1 MKFSDIVG
9 AVLLTFAST
18 AKAIKFDPESE
29 DSIRAASTQY
39 MHGLMSL
46 YKGNATGA
54 AQQDIGIW
62 PQPHYWWEGGAAW
75 GAGTLYSSMT
85 GDQSY
90 VKTLQQA
97 LTANYGPANDFILD
111 YRRSQTVSLTFATLC
126 YFRANWTTG
135 QRRSGFLVLGR
146 DVRA

>member
-1 MKFSDIVG
+1 MRFSNVNG
-9 AVLLTFAST
+9 AVLLPLLTLAST
-18 AKAIKFDPESE
+18 AASIKFDPESE
-29 DSIRAASTQY
+29 DSIRAASGQY

-62 PQPHYWWEGGAAW
+62 PQPHYWWEGGASW
-75 GAGTLYSSMT
+75 GGGIIYSSLT

-111 YRRSQTVSLTFATLC
+111 YRKSQTVSLNLAT
-126 YFRANWTTG
+126 R
-135 QRRSGFLVLGR
+135 LVLR
-146 DVRA
+146 